1 MKNNKLKWIYIL
13 SAAIYA
19 MQGLEGIPNLA
30 FFFYLKEKLGFT
42 PEKIMY
48 ISALTG
54 LAWVIKPIY
63 GFIVDNFLSNKR
75 WIILS
80 LFGSIAISLFFG
92 LSLWLPVTMIIVMG
106 IIGNFNSALRDVSV
120 DGLMCVQGK
129 ETKSCDTI
137 QACQWIAITIASII
151 VGLSGG
157 YIADHLSYRFA
168 YLCLIPIYLII
179 IGIVLKYKNIKEKSL
194 GQIPHSVYEAE
205 GFKFNKPSFIETICS
220 YKELFTNKSFLI
232 GCVFLFLYKFSPS
245 FGTPLQFIQ
254 RNNFHWSGTWMG
266 TLAAICS
273 VFEIIGA
280 IVFFKYCKRINTKK
294 WLYYSVFLGALT
306 SLAYLYYTPKSAI
319 VYGILFGI
327 LGMFVHLIVMS
338 WMANATIKGKEAT
351 SFALLCGIS
360 NLATGTTSSLVGAWL
375 LPLVGLK
382 YLIILSAVTSFA
394 CLPLIS
400 LIFKKK

>member
-1 MKNNKLKWIYIL
+1 MKNKKLFWIYVL
-13 SAAIYA
+13 SASIYFT
-19 MQGLEGIPNLA
+19 QGIESLPGLA

-54 LAWVIKPIY
+54 LAWVVKPIY
-63 GFIVDNFLSNKR
+63 GYIVDNFLSNKK

-80 LFGSIAISLFFG
+80 LFGSILISLFFG

-106 IIGNFNSALRDVSV
+106 TIGNFNSALRDVSV
-120 DGLMCVQGK
+120 DGIMCIKGK

-137 QACQWIAITIASII
+137 QACQWIAITVASII

-157 YIADHLSYRFA
+157 YIADHFSYRFA

-179 IGIVLKYKNIKEKSL
+179 IGIVLKYRTVEPLERTPVHIL
-194 GQIPHSVYEAE
+194 
-205 GFKFNKPSFIETICS
+205 ETIYS
-220 YKELFTNKSFLI
+220 YKELFTNKAFLI
-232 GCVFLFLYKFSPS
+232 GCIFLFLYKFSPS

-254 RNNFHWSGTWMG
+254 RNQFHWSGTWMG
-266 TLAAICS
+266 ILGATCS

-280 IVFFKYCKRINTKK
+280 IMFFKYCKKINTKK
-294 WLYYSVFLGALT
+294 WLYHSVFLGALT
-306 SLAYLYYTPKSAI
+306 SLAYLYYTPTSAI

-351 SFALLCGIS
+351 SFALLCGVS
-360 NLATGTTSSLVGAWL
+360 NLATGTASSLVGAWL
-375 LPLVGLK
+375 FPLIGLK
-382 YLIILSAVTSFA
+382 YLIIISAGTSFL
-394 CLPLIS
+394 CLPLIGK
-400 LIFKKK
+400 IFKNEK

>member
-157 YIADHLSYRFA
+157 YIADYFSYRFA

-179 IGIVLKYKNIKEKSL
+179 IGIVLCYRTIEPLNRT
-194 GQIPHSVYEAE
+194 SVPIL
-205 GFKFNKPSFIETICS
+205 KTICS
-220 YKELFTNKSFLI
+220 YKELFTDKSFLI
-232 GCVFLFLYKFSPS
+232 GCIFLFLYKFSPS

-319 VYGILFGI
+319 IYGILFGVI
-327 LGMFVHLIVMS
+327 GMFIHLIFMS
-338 WMANATIKGKEAT
+338 WMANQTIKGKEAT

-360 NLATGTTSSLVGAWL
+360 NLATGTASSLTGAWL
-375 LPLVGLK
+375 FPLIGLK
-382 YLIILSAVTSFA
+382 YLIILSAGTSFL
-394 CLPLIS
+394 CLPLIP
-400 LIFKKK
+400 LIFKDKNERP

>member
-1 MKNNKLKWIYIL
+1 MKNNKLFWIYVL
-13 SAAIYA
+13 SASVYFT
-19 MQGLEGIPNLA
+19 QGIESLPGLA

-54 LAWVIKPIY
+54 LAWVVKPIY
-63 GFIVDNFLSNKR
+63 GYLVDNFLSNKK

-80 LFGSIAISLFFG
+80 LLGSILISLFFG

-106 IIGNFNSALRDVSV
+106 TIGNFNSALRDVSV
-120 DGLMCVQGK
+120 DGIMCVQGK

-137 QACQWIAITIASII
+137 QACQWIAITIASIV

-157 YIADHLSYRFA
+157 YIADHFSYRFA
-168 YLCLIPIYLII
+168 YLCLIPIYLVI
-179 IGIVLKYKNIKEKSL
+179 IGIVLKYKSGNAKRLIAP
-194 GQIPHSVYEAE
+194 GNNQ
-205 GFKFNKPSFIETICS
+205 KPLATLLS

-232 GCVFLFLYKFSPS
+232 GCIFLFLYKFSPS

-254 RNNFHWSGTWMG
+254 RNQFHWSGTWMG
-266 TLAAICS
+266 TLGAICS

-280 IVFFKYCKRINTKK
+280 IMFFKYCKRIDTKK

-319 VYGILFGI
+319 IYGILFGI

-351 SFALLCGIS
+351 SFALLCGVS
-360 NLATGTTSSLVGAWL
+360 NLATGTASSLVGAWL
-375 LPLVGLK
+375 FPLIGLK
-382 YLIILSAVTSFA
+382 YLIIISAGTSFL

>member
-19 MQGLEGIPNLA
+19 LQGLEGIPNLA

-48 ISALTG
+48 ISSITG
-54 LAWVIKPIY
+54 LAWVVKPIY
-63 GFIVDNFLSNKR
+63 GYLVDNFLSNKK
-75 WIILS
+75 WILLS
-80 LFGSIAISLFFG
+80 LFGSILISLFFG

-106 IIGNFNSALRDVSV
+106 TIGNFNSALRDVSV

-179 IGIVLKYKNIKEKSL
+179 IGIVLCYRTIEPLNRT
-194 GQIPHSVYEAE
+194 SVPIL
-205 GFKFNKPSFIETICS
+205 KTICS
-220 YKELFTNKSFLI
+220 YKELFTDKSFLI

-319 VYGILFGI
+319 IYGILFGVI
-327 LGMFVHLIVMS
+327 GMFIHLIFMS
-338 WMANATIKGKEAT
+338 WMANQTIKGKEAT

-360 NLATGTTSSLVGAWL
+360 NLATGTASSLTGAWL
-375 LPLVGLK
+375 FPLIGLK
-382 YLIILSAVTSFA
+382 YLIILSAGTSFL
-394 CLPLIS
+394 CLPLIP
-400 LIFKKK
+400 LIFKDKNERP

>member
-1 MKNNKLKWIYIL
+1 MKNKKLFWIYVL
-13 SAAIYA
+13 SASIYFT
-19 MQGLEGIPNLA
+19 QGIESLPGLA

-63 GFIVDNFLSNKR
+63 GFIVDNFLSNKK

-179 IGIVLKYKNIKEKSL
+179 IGIVLKYKSGNAKRLIAT
-194 GQIPHSVYEAE
+194 GNNQ
-205 GFKFNKPSFIETICS
+205 KPLATLLS
-220 YKELFTNKSFLI
+220 YKELFANKSFLI

-266 TLAAICS
+266 TLGAICS

-280 IVFFKYCKRINTKK
+280 ILFFKCCKKINTKK

-327 LGMFVHLIVMS
+327 MGMFVHLIVLS
-338 WMANATIKGKEAT
+338 IMAKNSLKGKEAT
-351 SFALLCGIS
+351 SFALLCGVS
-360 NLATGTTSSLVGAWL
+360 NLATGTASSLVGAWL
-375 LPLVGLK
+375 FPLVGLK
-382 YLIILSAVTSFA
+382 FLIILSAFTSFL
-394 CLPLIS
+394 CLPLINK
-400 LIFKKK
+400 IKIENE